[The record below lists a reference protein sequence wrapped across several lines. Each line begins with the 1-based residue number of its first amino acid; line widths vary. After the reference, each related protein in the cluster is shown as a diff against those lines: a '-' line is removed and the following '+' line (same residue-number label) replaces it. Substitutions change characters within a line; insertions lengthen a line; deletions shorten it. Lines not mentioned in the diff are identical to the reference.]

1 MNFTVIIP
9 HKNIPLLLE
18 RLIKS
23 IPMRDDLEIIVVD
36 DYSDARVVEQ
46 LRSLERE
53 DSKFILNQECHGAG
67 YARNCALPLAK
78 GKWVL
83 FADSDDFFNLGFNDF
98 LNEYTDS
105 DADIVY
111 FNANSV
117 DTDTYEPSNRVDH
130 LHGFIEE
137 YHKDKNK
144 GELIMRYLFTE
155 PWCKMVKREIIE
167 SHHIKFEETSIRNDV
182 RYSYLVGHYAA
193 KIIVDDRQLYC
204 VTTRQ
209 NSVSRGK
216 GHQAALDE
224 LKHWGY
230 LVVTKLMP
238 NETNSGR
245 IEYVYDFYEYSEKD
259 TPDADQNDDDTYD
272 EDGDVSTVSVKK
284 APQGAEKQGIENLPL
299 EILPIEIQA
308 VENQG
313 QINTKKK
320 IKKNQILSDQVSIN
334 QSPSDSEKVV
344 ENVESQTDGL
354 IDGYISE
361 KEVYTDVVKTNI
373 EFPYFAEW
381 LGDEEEA
388 EEIVQMIVRRICS
401 RKKTERICGQD
412 FPREVVKSA
421 MLKVD
426 INVLENAIEQMKR
439 TDNVRNYESYL
450 ISTLFNEANG
460 KRFKENAEGRWAEYA
475 VKRDFGGYDD

>member
-1 MNFTVIIP
+1 MSAKKPKKNKTTASSVCRVNKNANYTVMSNYHLRSTNLSLKAIG
-9 HKNIPLLLE
+9 LLSKVLSLPE
-18 RLIKS
+18 KW
-23 IPMRDDLEIIVVD
+23 
-36 DYSDARVVEQ
+36 DYSISGLTA
-46 LRSLERE
+46 
-53 DSKFILNQECHGAG
+53 I
-67 YARNCALPLAK
+67 
-78 GKWVL
+78 
-83 FADSDDFFNLGFNDF
+83 
-98 LNEYTDS
+98 
-105 DADIVY
+105 
-111 FNANSV
+111 
-117 DTDTYEPSNRVDH
+117 
-130 LHGFIEE
+130 
-137 YHKDKNK
+137 
-144 GELIMRYLFTE
+144 
-155 PWCKMVKREIIE
+155 CKEKETA
-167 SHHIKFEETSIRNDV
+167 IK
-182 RYSYLVGHYAA
+182 
-193 KIIVDDRQLYC
+193 
-204 VTTRQ
+204 
-209 NSVSRGK
+209 
-216 GHQAALDE
+216 AALDE

-272 EDGDVSTVSVKK
+272 EDGDVSTISVKK

-334 QSPSDSEKVV
+334 QSPSDSEKAV
-344 ENVESQTDGL
+344 ENVENQTDGL

-475 VKRDFGGYDD
+475 VKRDFGGYGG

>member
-1 MNFTVIIP
+1 MSAKKPKKNKTTASSVCRVNKNANYTVMSNYHLRSTNLSLKAIG
-9 HKNIPLLLE
+9 LLSKVLSLPE
-18 RLIKS
+18 NW
-23 IPMRDDLEIIVVD
+23 
-36 DYSDARVVEQ
+36 DYSISGLTA
-46 LRSLERE
+46 
-53 DSKFILNQECHGAG
+53 I
-67 YARNCALPLAK
+67 
-78 GKWVL
+78 
-83 FADSDDFFNLGFNDF
+83 
-98 LNEYTDS
+98 
-105 DADIVY
+105 
-111 FNANSV
+111 
-117 DTDTYEPSNRVDH
+117 
-130 LHGFIEE
+130 
-137 YHKDKNK
+137 
-144 GELIMRYLFTE
+144 
-155 PWCKMVKREIIE
+155 CKEKETA
-167 SHHIKFEETSIRNDV
+167 IK
-182 RYSYLVGHYAA
+182 
-193 KIIVDDRQLYC
+193 
-204 VTTRQ
+204 
-209 NSVSRGK
+209 
-216 GHQAALDE
+216 AALDE

-334 QSPSDSEKVV
+334 QSPSDSEKAV
-344 ENVESQTDGL
+344 ENVESPTDGL

-475 VKRDFGGYDD
+475 VKRDFGGYGG

>member
-1 MNFTVIIP
+1 MSAKKTKKNKTTASSVCRVNKNANYTVMSNYHLRSTNLSLKAIG
-9 HKNIPLLLE
+9 LLSKVLSLPE
-18 RLIKS
+18 NW
-23 IPMRDDLEIIVVD
+23 
-36 DYSDARVVEQ
+36 DYSISGLTA
-46 LRSLERE
+46 
-53 DSKFILNQECHGAG
+53 I
-67 YARNCALPLAK
+67 
-78 GKWVL
+78 
-83 FADSDDFFNLGFNDF
+83 
-98 LNEYTDS
+98 
-105 DADIVY
+105 
-111 FNANSV
+111 
-117 DTDTYEPSNRVDH
+117 
-130 LHGFIEE
+130 
-137 YHKDKNK
+137 
-144 GELIMRYLFTE
+144 
-155 PWCKMVKREIIE
+155 CKEKETA
-167 SHHIKFEETSIRNDV
+167 IK
-182 RYSYLVGHYAA
+182 
-193 KIIVDDRQLYC
+193 
-204 VTTRQ
+204 
-209 NSVSRGK
+209 
-216 GHQAALDE
+216 AALDE
-224 LKHWGY
+224 LKYWGY

-259 TPDADQNDDDTYD
+259 TPDANQNDDDTYD

-320 IKKNQILSDQVSIN
+320 IKINQILSDQVSIN
-334 QSPSDSEKVV
+334 QSPSDSEKAV

-401 RKKTERICGQD
+401 RKKTEHICGQD

-475 VKRDFGGYDD
+475 VKRDFGGYGG